1 LAVAFRAYDQ
11 ANCLSV
17 RFQTDYNFGPNVD
30 VDWGKALKGKW
41 GEAIKAIKVNQK
53 LKITS
58 GPNVHVVELNMKV
71 SDPFK
76 ARYAY
81 ESD

>member
-1 LAVAFRAYDQ
+1 
-11 ANCLSV
+11 
-17 RFQTDYNFGPNVD
+17 VD

-81 ESD
+81 ESDSAIPQIFSLTGTDGSCTGRCKAGG

>member
-1 LAVAFRAYDQ
+1 M
-11 ANCLSV
+11 
-17 RFQTDYNFGPNVD
+17 D